1 MKKRKILV
9 TSAVLSA
16 SILLGSQG
24 ALASG
29 GGMGPV
35 SSDSSASQNNAQ
47 QNKNVLAKNVAI
59 AHRGASGYAPE
70 HTFFAYDKAKNELG
84 ADYIELDLQMTKDGN
99 LIAMHD
105 ETVDRTTGGKFHGPV
120 KNYTTAQLKQM
131 DVGSW
136 FNQKNPQYAN
146 PKYAGAKVPTLD
158 EILTRYGPDTNYYI
172 ETKSPDVY
180 PGMEEK
186 LLDTLNKHGMLTSD
200 KLKNGQIVIQ
210 SFSQESLLKMKKL
223 NPNIPLIQLTDVLE
237 IPRYT
242 DKDLDYIASYADGV
256 GPEYHDA
263 TPAQVERLHQHG
275 LLVHPYTANT
285 KLAMQNLINANV
297 DGAFSNYIDQYMQLR
312 YQSNNQSAY

>member
-1 MKKRKILV
+1 MKIRKLSV

-16 SILLGSQG
+16 SILFGSQG

-35 SSDSSASQNNAQ
+35 SSDSSAAQNTAQ
-47 QNKNVLAKNVAI
+47 QDKNVLAKNVAI

-146 PKYAGAKVPTLD
+146 PKYAGAQVPTLD

-180 PGMEEK
+180 PGMEEAVLK
-186 LLDTLNKHGMLTSD
+186 TLNNHNMLNEQS
-200 KLKNGQIVIQ
+200 LNQGHVLLQ
-210 SFSQESLLKMKKL
+210 SFSPESLNKL
-223 NPNIPLIQLTDVLE
+223 HQLNSNVPLIRLLDKGELRSLTQQDFNQ
-237 IPRYT
+237 IRQ
-242 DKDLDYIASYADGV
+242 YAIGV
-256 GPEYHDA
+256 GPEYTDLTKQNVKNLKRA
-263 TPAQVERLHQHG
+263 G
-275 LLVHPYTANT
+275 LLVHPFTVNNEADMHRLNQYG
-285 KLAMQNLINANV
+285 V
-297 DGAFSNYIDQYMQLR
+297 DGVFTNYPDLYKQVIQDDEQK
-312 YQSNNQSAY
+312 NK